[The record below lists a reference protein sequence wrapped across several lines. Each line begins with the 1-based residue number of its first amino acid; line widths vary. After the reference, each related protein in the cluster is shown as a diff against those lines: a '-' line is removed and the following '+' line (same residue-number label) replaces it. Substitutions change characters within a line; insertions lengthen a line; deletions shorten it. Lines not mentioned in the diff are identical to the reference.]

1 MKAWRVS
8 LWFWWILH
16 VGSLQGLLWEPLC
29 KPGQHPG
36 NQQGEQQIGGGK
48 DYLGTNLVGTTCQEQ
63 LAGQPAP
70 ALASGKSQAQALPA
84 ESSGQEWQQGKDS
97 AHGLFP
103 VWSWEQEHWLLAM
116 PRAASEASQLPQG
129 MGRAQAWFCWEWPS
143 CYWNLPES
151 GSKPEWDAARRGFS
165 MADTN
170 ALIFQRS
177 LVASLEW
184 AGTSRGNGIMFPS
197 LSWIF

>member
-1 MKAWRVS
+1 MDFACWITAGVVVRASVQTRAAARKSTRRAANR
-8 LWFWWILH
+8 WWER
-16 VGSLQGLLWEPLC
+16 LLRNKPCWNNLPRAISRAASTS
-29 KPGQHPG
+29 PGQWEEPG
-36 NQQGEQQIGGGK
+36 
-48 DYLGTNLVGTTCQEQ
+48 TS
-63 LAGQPAP
+63 A
-70 ALASGKSQAQALPA
+70 ASRKQRPGVAAR
-84 ESSGQEWQQGKDS
+84 E
-97 AHGLFP
+97 GLCTWAVP
-103 VWSWEQEHWLLAM
+103 GWSWEQEHWLLAM

-143 CYWNLPES
+143 YYWNLPES

-197 LSWIF
+197 LAWIF